1 MRSIMLTNGEQSA
14 VPTGEATGLDHPAL
28 LGAADGARAR
38 SVAWLDPGVE
48 ADQLR
53 RLGRPGRLRSRPS
66 RPSLGRGLVPCR
78 SPAAR
83 TYLAKQV
90 SPGGGAVYGRRL
102 GRTLASA
109 VVDGY
114 VSSRVHLVA
123 NSGRHGQERP
133 SRAWLKSWLAHH
145 CRCWSLRLLHFT
157 AAPRTP
163 NPLILVRGFA
173 TILNNAS
180 TPALTSVY
188 SSRGM
193 NPAWRRFASLLV
205 QRWGLKCGSRNLAD
219 TYVSRLLP
227 PRRIAG

>member
-1 MRSIMLTNGEQSA
+1 MTSENETRTVSGTTEGLA
-14 VPTGEATGLDHPAL
+14 EAECAFDLQV
-28 LGAADGARAR
+28 GA
-38 SVAWLDPGVE
+38 P
-48 ADQLR
+48 
-53 RLGRPGRLRSRPS
+53 
-66 RPSLGRGLVPCR
+66 RG
-78 SPAAR
+78 
-83 TYLAKQV
+83 
-90 SPGGGAVYGRRL
+90 
-102 GRTLASA
+102 
-109 VVDGY
+109 
-114 VSSRVHLVA
+114 
-123 NSGRHGQERP
+123 N
-133 SRAWLKSWLAHH
+133 
-145 CRCWSLRLLHFT
+145 
-157 AAPRTP
+157 RTP